1 MKTNSI
7 LKSGF
12 TLSELLVVI
21 AIIGILASILLPVI
35 SRVKQKANQVNC
47 LSNMKQIGVAYASY
61 AHDHGKVLPFTR
73 AGSNNGW
80 VDAVRSYEIT
90 DDILNCPSCNRQN
103 KNAYGDFRT
112 AWRTGGGAAA
122 NADTFIADNS
132 KSLDKELANW
142 ARLPDYYKFVAGENG
157 RHKTADFTL
166 AKKACFEMYI
176 GESCPV
182 AIQMGKKGG
191 SAVLLLMCE
200 NLAPSSFSLKITET
214 GSGRALGELDG
225 VFIGNKIPCKKGSPV
240 AHQAPPQYDG
250 KWELFNWSGP
260 LAQELGGNGSML
272 TEQNP
277 IHKTPYGF
285 NEARFLAK
293 KSLTSGTTF
302 PNPPSGGGAVNYLF
316 MRTVITA
323 TENLKLNLTLSGDDA
338 YSAFVL
344 KGGCCSGGPGSPCDP
359 GKPASSTYSINAW
372 AQSEHSLGQTES
384 GKFMEILER
393 GRSDVPA
400 FTEGIWT
407 DIMPRSSDVVP
418 PNLRGNNGG
427 LARAVMKRHGYQV
440 NTAFMDGS
448 ARAVA
453 LDELWKQPWHLEW
466 KAPTTQ
472 CKLPNR

>member
-1 MKTNSI
+1 MKTTST
-7 LKSGF
+7 LRSGF
-12 TLSELLVVI
+12 TLHEMLVVI
-21 AIIGILASILLPVI
+21 AIVGILASILLPVI
-35 SRVKQKANQVNC
+35 SRVKQKTHQIRC
-47 LSNMKQIGVAYASY
+47 LSNMKQLGVAYASY
-61 AHDHGKVLPFTR
+61 SHDYGKVLPFTR

-80 VDAVRSYEIT
+80 VDAVRGYEIT
-90 DDILNCPSCNRQN
+90 DELLNCPSCNRQN
-103 KNAYGDFRT
+103 RNAYGDFRT

-122 NADTFIADNS
+122 NADTFVADKS
-132 KSLDKELANW
+132 KSTDKESANW
-142 ARLPDYYKFVAGENG
+142 ARLPDYYAWVAGENG
-157 RHKTADFTL
+157 LHKKADFTV
-166 AKKACFEMYI
+166 AKKAGFELYI

-182 AIQMGKKGG
+182 AIQAGKKGG
-191 SAVLLLMCE
+191 SQVLLLMCE
-200 NLAPSSFSLKITET
+200 NLGPSSFALKITEA

-225 VFIGNKIPCKKGSPV
+225 VFIGNKIVDKKKSYAAPN
-240 AHQAPPQYDG
+240 APPQYDG
-250 KWELFNWSGP
+250 KWELYNWSGP
-260 LAQELGGNGSML
+260 LAVELGGSGSML
-272 TEQNP
+272 TEEKP

-285 NEARFLAK
+285 NEARFIAK
-293 KSLTSGTTF
+293 KTLASGTTY
-302 PNPPSGGGAVNYLF
+302 PSPPSGAGAVNYIF

-323 TENLKLNLTLSGDDA
+323 TENLKLNLTLTGDDA

-372 AQSEHSLGQTES
+372 AQSEHSLGRTEP

-407 DIMPRSSDVVP
+407 DIMPRASDAMP

-440 NTAFMDGS
+440 NTTFMDGS

-453 LDELWKQPWHLEW
+453 LDTLWKQPWHLEW
-466 KAPTTQ
+466 KAPAKQ
-472 CKLPNR
+472 SKLPNR